1 MGVLEI
7 VGYAALLLLVVAF
20 AMKTIIP
27 LRIVALAASLA
38 IALYGAFA
46 PHIPILVIGVVMALL
61 NLWRL
66 TEMRRLVGA
75 VRVAGGTQLT
85 VDWLLPYMRP
95 VDVPAGHVLFA
106 KGDKADAMYFVS
118 SGRVRI
124 DEMDLEMGKGGI
136 FGEIGIFSTDRRR
149 TVTARCIEPCSLL
162 LITADKLRELYYQNP
177 RFGFYLVGLITERL
191 MHNAKEL
198 KKNPS
203 ASII

>member
-1 MGVLEI
+1 VGVLEI
-7 VGYAALLLLVVAF
+7 LGYAALLLLIVAF
-20 AMKTIIP
+20 TMKTIIP
-27 LRIVALAASLA
+27 LRAFAMAASLA
-38 IALYGAFA
+38 IILYGAFA
-46 PHIPILVIGVVMALL
+46 PHVGILAIGVVMALV

-75 VRVAGGTQLT
+75 VRVASGAPLT

-95 VDVPAGHVLFA
+95 VDIPAGHVLFS

-124 DEMDLEMGKGGI
+124 DEMDLEMSKGSI
-136 FGEIGIFSTDRRR
+136 FGEIGIFSSDRRR
-149 TVTARCIEPCSLL
+149 TATAKCIEPCSLL
-162 LITADKLRELYYQNP
+162 LITAEKVRELYYQNP